1 MDLVRK
7 ILLALEAH
15 EHGNAPRELKIE
27 GYSEEQ
33 IGYHVYL
40 MNEAGL
46 LQAVDTT
53 HRPVY
58 PPHMQGLSPQAVPVC
73 LTWEGHE
80 FLEAAREPSRWQA
93 ALQIAKEKGAALTFE
108 ILKTILVDLSRRALQ

>member
-1 MDLVRK
+1 MKRDMDLVRK
-7 ILLALEAH
+7 ILLALEEY
-15 EHGNAPRELKIE
+15 EHGNAPDELNIE

-33 IGYHVYL
+33 IGYHVHL
-40 MNEAGL
+40 MNKAGL
-46 LQAVDTT
+46 LRAVDIT
-53 HRPVY
+53 VS
-58 PPHMQGLSPQAVPVC
+58 GSASPQAIPSG
-73 LTWEGHE
+73 LTWEGHD